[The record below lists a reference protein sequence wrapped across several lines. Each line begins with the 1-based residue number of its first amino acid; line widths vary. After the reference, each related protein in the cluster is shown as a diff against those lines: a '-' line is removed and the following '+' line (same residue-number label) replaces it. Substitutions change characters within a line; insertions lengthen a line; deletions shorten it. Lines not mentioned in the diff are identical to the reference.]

1 MDSIAVVNAVVLFG
15 AALLLV
21 GILSS
26 LVASRFGAPLLLVF
40 LLIGMLT
47 GEDGPGGIRFED
59 YRLAYLIGSISL
71 AVILFDGGLR
81 TRLSHMTGALW
92 PATTLATVGVVI
104 TAGMIGAF
112 ASTILNLTWLQ
123 GMLIGATIASTD
135 AAAVFFL
142 IRASGLQLQRRVGAT
157 LEIESSTNDPVA
169 VFLTVLLIGL
179 ISAQGGHT
187 AGLVITHFL
196 QEAVIGAAAG
206 VAGGF
211 ALAFVLNRVD
221 LPSGL
226 HPLFVVTGVVALFA
240 LAAVLHGSGFLAVYL
255 AGLIVGNRQVRA
267 LPSIIAFHDTVTW
280 LCQIVMFLVLGLL
293 VTPSEMVRTLVPALA
308 IALGL
313 IFVARPLAVALCLA
327 PFGFSRKEIVFA
339 GWVGLRGA
347 VSIFLAAIPTLAKTP
362 NADVIFNVAFVVV
375 IVSLIV
381 QGWTLTPLAKRL
393 GLAVRK
399 TTRSVQ
405 RVEIDLPGQLAQEM
419 VGYLVTPHCPI
430 LFRDAVPKWAKP
442 VFVVRDSTIL
452 DPLQAGPLI
461 PGDYG
466 YFLAAPERV
475 AELDGLFASTE
486 AGRARPSLGEF
497 PMRGETQLSAL
508 VAMYGLAVGPDEADM
523 TVADVFAARFENEPT
538 VGDTLEFGPATLV
551 ARAVDDGRV
560 VRAGLRIE
568 DEGEQ
573 EEPAQPSA
581 RDAQPK
587 AAAATV
593 KDALVRAAGAVR
605 EKIGA

>member
-47 GEDGPGGIRFED
+47 GVDGPGGVSFED
-59 YRLAYLIGSISL
+59 YRLTYMVGSIAL
-71 AVILFDGGLR
+71 AIILFDGGLR
-81 TRLSHMTGALW
+81 TRVSHMAGALW
-92 PATTLATVGVVI
+92 PAVSLATAGVVI
-104 TAGMIGAF
+104 TAGLIGCF
-112 ASTILNLTWLQ
+112 AAIVLNLSWLQ
-123 GMLIGATIASTD
+123 GLLIGATIASTD

-169 VFLTVLLIGL
+169 VFLTVLLVGL
-179 ISAQGGHT
+179 VTAASGHT
-187 AGLVITHFL
+187 AADIISHFL

-255 AGLIVGNRQVRA
+255 AGIVVGNRQVRA

-293 VTPSEMVRTLVPALA
+293 VTPSEMVRTLLPALA
-308 IALGL
+308 IAVGL

-327 PFGFSRKEIVFA
+327 PFGFSRKEIGFV

-347 VSIFLAAIPTLAKTP
+347 VSIFLAAIPTLAKAP
-362 NADVIFNVAFVVV
+362 NAGVIFNVAFVVV

-399 TTRSVQ
+399 TVRSVQ

-419 VGYLVTPHCPI
+419 VGYQVTPHCPI
-430 LFRDAVPKWAKP
+430 LFRDSVPKWAKP
-442 VFVVRDSTIL
+442 VFVVRESAIL
-452 DPLQAGPLI
+452 DPRQAGALK

-486 AGRARPSLGEF
+486 GARPALGEF
-497 PMRGETQLSAL
+497 PLRGETALSVL
-508 VAMYGLAVGPDEADM
+508 VGMYGLVVPPDEAEL
-523 TVADVFAARFENEPT
+523 TVAGVFAARFENEPT
-538 VGDTLEFGPATLV
+538 VGDTLDLGAATLI
-551 ARAVDDGRV
+551 ARAVDDGKV

-573 EEPAQPSA
+573 DETPKGVEASQRAEPSA
-581 RDAQPK
+581 RSGAGL
-587 AAAATV
+587 
-593 KDALVRAAGAVR
+593 KDAIVRITSAARKKAG
-605 EKIGA
+605 